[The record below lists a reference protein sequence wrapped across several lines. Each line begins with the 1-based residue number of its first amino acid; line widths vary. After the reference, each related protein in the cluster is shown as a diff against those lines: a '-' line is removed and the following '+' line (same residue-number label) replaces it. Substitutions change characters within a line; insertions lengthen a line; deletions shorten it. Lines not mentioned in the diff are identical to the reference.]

1 MNAMIASR
9 ELGIM
14 RRIIS
19 RWATSRALAEKLLVK
34 FIREARLSARGASAG
49 DSALA
54 LAAAFH
60 AGDEALVQ
68 ILLHETEQQ
77 EGRPFSLRTSGLP
90 IDLAPA
96 FQAGLIT
103 RLMFTSC
110 CSFLH

>member
-1 MNAMIASR
+1 
-9 ELGIM
+9 
-14 RRIIS
+14 
-19 RWATSRALAEKLLVK
+19 LLVK

-110 CSFLH
+110 CSFLPVSREAPPAASLEMCASSARREIYV

>member
-1 MNAMIASR
+1 
-9 ELGIM
+9 
-14 RRIIS
+14 
-19 RWATSRALAEKLLVK
+19 LLVK

-77 EGRPFSLRTSGLP
+77 EGRPFSL
-90 IDLAPA
+90 
-96 FQAGLIT
+96 GLIT

-110 CSFLH
+110 CSFLPVSREAPPAASLEMCASSARREIYV